1 MRNLIEQPISA
12 DVNEALLIAVKEKKW
27 WQGSVIPASSLSLED
42 QSDANYWVIAS
53 QACNIYNPNFEK
65 VPVFELVA
73 ARQIDECDPK
83 MVKGDNPRILHLTAR
98 SQGGDIIALEL
109 DIQERRWLS
118 RSLLAQIPGSTIYVR
133 DAKRDEGPD
142 WNKNLWL
149 DNFIGWM
156 ARSYTRVAFPDEF
169 NDSMRVSRIEEILKD
184 KITKHRDKL
193 YGIYLLVSANTNDE
207 WHGILGEMPPPY
219 LLEIM
224 LITYEDVDPEVIKKE
239 LIQRLFIDSIQDP
252 GEKSQKITRGQLARK
267 HNIHIIESS
276 VDARTISDINLL
288 ELKSLVRY
296 TFVDHLSDSSMAV

>member
-1 MRNLIEQPISA
+1 MQNLIEEPISA
-12 DVNEALLIAVKEKKW
+12 DVNEALLIAIKEKKW
-27 WQGSVIPASSLSLED
+27 WQGSVIPASSLGLED

-65 VPVFELVA
+65 VSVFELVA

-83 MVKGDNPRILHLTAR
+83 MTKGDNPRILHLVAR
-98 SQGGDIIALEL
+98 SQDDIIALEL

-118 RSLLAQIPGSTIYVR
+118 RSLLAQIPRSTIYIR

-169 NDSMRVSRIEEILKD
+169 NDSMRASRIEEVLKE
-184 KITKHRDKL
+184 KITKHQDKL
-193 YGIYLLVSANTNDE
+193 YGIYLLVSADADDE

-224 LITYEDVDPEVIKKE
+224 LITYEDFDPEEIKKE

-252 GEKSQKITRGQLARK
+252 KEKSQKVTRGQLARR

-276 VDARTISDINLL
+276 IDARTISGINLL